1 MARKAAHQS
10 TEVVE
15 SPKRVAAD
23 GTQRGLKRKGSKNK
37 VTQLIENIQDAI
49 ERDTGIRN
57 WDPVV
62 QMAVVSARAFSG
74 YPATDEEGKPIL
86 DEQGNQVIIPPD
98 FALATAAAAKVAPY
112 IHQQLRPKEFG
123 DDEDNR
129 ADPDEKRDQVLSAF
143 ENMGVKVKRD
153 D

>member
-1 MARKAAHQS
+1 MARSAEKETG
-10 TEVVE
+10 TEVAE
-15 SPKRVAAD
+15 MRAKD
-23 GTQRGLKRKGSKNK
+23 GTMRGRKKGTKNK

-49 ERDTGIRN
+49 ERDTGIKD

-62 QMAVVSARAFSG
+62 QMAVVSARAFNG
-74 YPATDEEGKPIL
+74 YPATDEQGRPIL

-123 DDEDNR
+123 DDEANR
-129 ADPDEKRDQVLSAF
+129 TDPDEKRDAVLAAF
-143 ENMGVKVKRD
+143 ENMGVKVER
-153 D
+153 